1 MKIEPRKAD
10 MASQELLDLSR
21 LLRQAREEVEEVR
34 RQLRCHSQLEEC
46 RRQLKRQEDN
56 LSLSTAKVVDM
67 SCALREIA
75 DLYRAAEEKNVE
87 RLEER
92 TSASRIRGDIVV
104 FAPGSGVSD
113 RIRTIINQ

>member
-1 MKIEPRKAD
+1 MKIEPRRAD
-10 MASQELLDLSR
+10 VASQELLDLSR
-21 LLRQAREEVEEVR
+21 MLRQAREEVEEVR
-34 RQLRCHSQLEEC
+34 RQLRCHSQFE
-46 RRQLKRQEDN
+46 EDN

-75 DLYRAAEEKNVE
+75 GLYRAAEEKNME

-92 TSASRIRGDIVV
+92 TSASRIRGDVVV